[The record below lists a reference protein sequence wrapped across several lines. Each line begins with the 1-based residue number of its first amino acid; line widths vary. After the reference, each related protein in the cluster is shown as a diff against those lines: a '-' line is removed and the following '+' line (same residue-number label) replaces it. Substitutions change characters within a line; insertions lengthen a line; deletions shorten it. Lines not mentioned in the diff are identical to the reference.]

1 MTVYLHFQD
10 NSEPWAELNFAS
22 QNEPKSRRVFL
33 EISEFWPVVELAR
46 GRSKRRRLVSVS
58 GKVRGFS
65 SQNPVSEGAKLH
77 LTPQR
82 QEAMGAFTATS
93 GELPNNPLAEASGA
107 QWYALYTAPRHE
119 KQVADRI
126 NRQGISCFLP
136 LYRSMRR
143 WKDRRKELS
152 LVLFPGYVFV
162 RMALQNRFRV
172 LQLPGAVRLV
182 SFNGQPAPLPEDE
195 IENLRSRL
203 VGSNNIEPHPYLTA
217 GRHVRVRSGPLQ
229 GLEGIIL
236 RTKDRCRI
244 VLSIHL
250 IMRSLAVEV
259 DDGDLEFIA

>member
-1 MTVYLHFQD
+1 MG
-10 NSEPWAELNFAS
+10 ALN
-22 QNEPKSRRVFL
+22 PMP
-33 EISEFWPVVELAR
+33 IELAI
-46 GRSKRRRLVSVS
+46 
-58 GKVRGFS
+58 
-65 SQNPVSEGAKLH
+65 
-77 LTPQR
+77 
-82 QEAMGAFTATS
+82 
-93 GELPNNPLAEASGA
+93 NPLAEPSATN
-107 QWYALYTAPRHE
+107 WYALYTAPRHE

-126 NRQGISCFLP
+126 NQQGFSCFLP
-136 LYRSMRR
+136 LYRSVRR

-162 RMALQNRFRV
+162 RMQLQNRFRV

-182 SFNGQPAPLPEDE
+182 SFNGRPAALPEEE

-203 VGSNNIEPHPYLTA
+203 AGSGNIEPHPYLSA

-259 DDGDLEFIA
+259 DDGDLEFVS